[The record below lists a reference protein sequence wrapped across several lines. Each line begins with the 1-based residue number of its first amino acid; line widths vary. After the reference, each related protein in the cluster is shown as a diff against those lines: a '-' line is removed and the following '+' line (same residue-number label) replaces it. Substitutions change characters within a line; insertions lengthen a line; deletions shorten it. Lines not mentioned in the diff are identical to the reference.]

1 MVPCN
6 SLPDGC
12 SNPVATMSSS
22 PREAGATRRA
32 AEESFSAYALCV
44 ARPIGLLLIPLTGS
58 GGEAKPFEAD

>member
-1 MVPCN
+1 
-6 SLPDGC
+6 
-12 SNPVATMSSS
+12 MSSS

-44 ARPIGLLLIPLTGS
+44 ARPIGSLLIPLTGS